1 MFGVNYLFQNKEVF
15 FPERNVLSPFFL
27 LEEGDEKWPH
37 FLHDIRSEWI
47 ARWIQLV
54 GGADR
59 SYDHLNSSHTCL
71 SQLGSLPTALK
82 TN

>member
-1 MFGVNYLFQNKEVF
+1 MELITCSKTKEVIV
-15 FPERNVLSPFFL
+15 PEKDVLSPFFL

-37 FLHDIRSEWI
+37 FLRDIRSEWI
-47 ARWIQLV
+47 ARWIQPA

-71 SQLGSLPTALK
+71 SQLGRLPTALK

>member
-1 MFGVNYLFQNKEVF
+1 MFGVNYLLQNKEVF
-15 FPERNVLSPFFL
+15 VLEKNVLSPFFL

-37 FLHDIRSEWI
+37 FLHDVLSEWV
-47 ARWIQLV
+47 APWIQPD

-59 SYDHLNSSHTCL
+59 GYDHLNSSHTCL
-71 SQLGSLPTALK
+71 SQLGRLPTGLK